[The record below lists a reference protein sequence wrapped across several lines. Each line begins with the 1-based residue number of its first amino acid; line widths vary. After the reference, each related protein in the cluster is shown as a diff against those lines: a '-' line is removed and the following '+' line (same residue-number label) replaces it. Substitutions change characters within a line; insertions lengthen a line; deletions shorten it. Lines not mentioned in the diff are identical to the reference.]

1 MFFRAIKAVISRQP
15 EPLNLSDFFHFE
27 VYSLRFDFCKIML
40 PHDRFKL
47 STLVHLEG
55 PLTLLLATV
64 IITLEL

>member
-1 MFFRAIKAVISRQP
+1 
-15 EPLNLSDFFHFE
+15 
-27 VYSLRFDFCKIML
+27 ML

-64 IITLEL
+64 AFH

>member
-1 MFFRAIKAVISRQP
+1 
-15 EPLNLSDFFHFE
+15 
-27 VYSLRFDFCKIML
+27 ML